1 MTRPHPFGYGA
12 LPQPGVKL
20 PLYGLVPGN
29 AAPLLFPGYSVIFTD
44 DAEPP
49 VIVFGKYGNPIKMS
63 PSTSTPQYTLTYHE
77 DGKVGRAEKE
87 GEKYNVSVKAV
98 MLASA
103 FPAYVRSESETCITK
118 IDLDLP
124 MTVGNLYYCSKTVA
138 AHAAQKKSVQGV
150 RKGASCCLL
159 SQDGELLYEASS
171 VGGLARAFVENFHE
185 WARPTTTKM
194 KKDAD
199 GKWITPT
206 EKQVEKVC
214 RRNIEKPTQLA
225 YGLKVIKTPPAEID
239 GETWKPVPEW
249 YYPETGGSMR
259 HEVSNRGRMRQLG
272 GNLNFPQKMQNSK
285 YRDAGPLKNSQRY
298 LHRVIYEAFHG
309 RVPDGQDVCH
319 DETLLL
325 DEEKCH
331 RNWLEDLT
339 VGSRGDNMC
348 QFHAAKRQ
356 KL

>member
-1 MTRPHPFGYGA
+1 
-12 LPQPGVKL
+12 VKL
-20 PLYGLVPGN
+20 PLYGLVPGR

-49 VIVFGKYGNPIKMS
+49 VIVLGKYGNPIKMS
-63 PSTSTPQYTLTYHE
+63 PTSSTYTLTYHE

-118 IDLDLP
+118 IDLNLP
-124 MTVGNLYYCSKTVA
+124 MTVGNLYYCSRTVA
-138 AHAAQKKSVQGV
+138 AQAAQEKSVQGERNGV
-150 RKGASCCLL
+150 PCYLL
-159 SQDGELLYEASS
+159 DENGEVQYDASS
-171 VGGLARAFVENFHE
+171 VGGLAHAFVENFQE
-185 WARPTTTKM
+185 WARLKTNKM

-199 GKWITPT
+199 GKWIPPT
-206 EKQVEKVC
+206 ERQMEKVC

-225 YGLKVIKTPPAEID
+225 YGRRVIPIPPAFIEGEI
-239 GETWKPVPEW
+239 WKPVPEW

-259 HEVSNRGRMRQLG
+259 HEVSNRGRMRQVG
-272 GNLNFPQKMQNSK
+272 GNFNFPQKIPNSK
-285 YRDAGPLKNSQRY
+285 YRDAGPLKALQPSQRN

-309 RVPDGQDVCH
+309 KIPPGLEVDH
-319 DETLLL
+319 DLMPPL
-325 DEEKCH
+325 DEDGCH

-339 VGSRGDNMC
+339 LVTRSGNMR

-356 KL
+356 RVS